1 MLERISNSTRGLN
14 YYTGLLTQSRS
25 WLKGAEIFTDWE
37 VFIRQDSWDSFWRV
51 ELWDRTFAS
60 QHQIIMSVKRLF
72 KASIRAEGTQTLSP
86 RLNRPHNAR
95 SRNYKSFFKIRG
107 DSFFMLQ
114 VTCYLPSRGLLMIIN
129 SYQDKKLFSVRWS
142 PTIASDSV
150 VF

>member
-1 MLERISNSTRGLN
+1 MLQRISNSTRGLN

-25 WLKGAEIFTDWE
+25 GLKGAEIFTGWE
-37 VFIRQDSWDSFWRV
+37 VFIRQDSWDSSWRV

-60 QHQIIMSVKRLF
+60 QHQIMMSVKRLF
-72 KASIRAEGTQTLSP
+72 KASIRAEGTKP
-86 RLNRPHNAR
+86 CPHVSIDHTALALGITNHF
-95 SRNYKSFFKIRG
+95 SKSEEILFFL
-107 DSFFMLQ
+107 LQ